1 MKHILLFA
9 ALGAALAGCASVT
22 RGFNDTVEIY
32 YDPPQ
37 AKVSTNL
44 GHVCTSSPCSLEV
57 PRKKAFTVSAGL
69 EGYAPQVVQVESK
82 LAPGGVA
89 GMAGNV
95 LVGGVIGVG
104 IDAATG
110 ATLEHF
116 PNPVLIEMIPTDPDN
131 AETPKGDLSEIK
143 NRLAE
148 EERRRQQALTN

>member
-1 MKHILLFA
+1 MKHIVLLT
-9 ALGAALAGCASVT
+9 ALGVALTGCASVT
-22 RGFNDTVEIY
+22 RGINDTVEIY

-44 GHVCTSSPCSLEV
+44 GHVCTSSPCSLDV
-57 PRKKAFTVSAGL
+57 PRKKAFTVSAEL
-69 EGYAPQVVQVESK
+69 EGYAPQAVQVESK

-116 PNPVLIEMIPTDPDN
+116 PNPVLIEMIPTDPEN
-131 AETPKGDLSEIK
+131 ADTPAGDLSEIR
-143 NRLAE
+143 NRFAE
-148 EERRRQQALTN
+148 EERKRQQVLTN

>member
-1 MKHILLFA
+1 MKHMVLLA
-9 ALGAALAGCASVT
+9 ALGVALTGCASVT

-44 GHVCTSSPCSLEV
+44 GHVCTSSPCSLEIA
-57 PRKKAFTVSAGL
+57 RKKPFTVTAEL
-69 EGYAPQVVQVESK
+69 DGYAPQTVQVESK

-116 PNPVLIEMIPTDPDN
+116 PNPVLVEMIPTDPEN
-131 AETPKGDLSEIK
+131 ADTPAGDLSEIK

-148 EERRRQQALTN
+148 EERKRQQVLTN

>member
-1 MKHILLFA
+1 MKHVLLLA
-9 ALGAALAGCASVT
+9 ALVPALAGCASVT

-37 AKVSTNL
+37 TKVSTNL
-44 GHVCTSSPCSLEV
+44 GHVCTSSPCSLEI
-57 PRKKAFTVSAGL
+57 PRKKSFTVTAEL
-69 EGYAPQVVQVESK
+69 DGYAPQTVQVESK

-116 PNPVLIEMIPTDPDN
+116 PNPVLVEMMPTDPDN

-148 EERRRQQALTN
+148 EERKRQKVLTN